1 MKVKDILKYLV
12 NENLILLTSFTDFD
26 HPFDGLATELP
37 EKYKDLE
44 VHSFRTNVN
53 RYRWSNKE
61 HRYNMLSVNDVTSE
75 LEIFV
80 YD

>member
-1 MKVKDILKYLV
+1 MKVKDILKYLADG
-12 NENLILLTSFTDFD
+12 NLILITSFTDSD
-26 HPFDGLATELP
+26 HLFEGLATELP
-37 EKYKDLE
+37 EGYKDLE

-53 RYRWSNKE
+53 KFKWDKKE
-61 HRYNMLSVNDVTSE
+61 HRYNMLSVNEVTSE

>member
-1 MKVKDILKYLV
+1 MKVKDILKYLA
-12 NENLILLTSFTDFD
+12 NENLILITSFTDSVHLFE
-26 HPFDGLATELP
+26 GLATKLP
-37 EKYKDLE
+37 EEYKNLE

-53 RYRWSNKE
+53 RYEWNEKE
-61 HRYNMLSVNDVTSE
+61 HRYKRLSVDNVTSE